1 MPNYKGLEYLRN
13 KLISK
18 RTRVLARY
26 EFYEMK
32 DSSDAYSPIIPVQLK
47 ALYRSTLGW
56 CAKGVDAMADRLV
69 FREFK
74 NDDFEMGTIY
84 KMNNPDTLFDSAIV
98 GALIGSCSF
107 IYISPDPVTKYP
119 RLQVIDGSN
128 ATGIADPITGML
140 TEGYAVLERD
150 TETDAPILEA
160 YFIPG
165 RTTFITSKR
174 TWSQRNPAKYPLLV
188 PVVYRPDARRPF
200 GHSRIS
206 RTCMYL
212 QSYAKRVLERS
223 DVSAEFYSFPQRY
236 VLGTDPAAES
246 LDKWKAMMTSILE
259 FTKDDN
265 GDHPVVGSF
274 QPQSMTPFLDQ
285 LRAAA
290 AMFSGET
297 GLTLDD
303 LGFVTDNPSSSEA
316 IKAAHE
322 SLRSAMRRA
331 QRTFGTGFL
340 NAGYLAACV
349 RDEFGYERR
358 QVYNTKVCWEPL
370 FEPDAAMLSAIGDG
384 AYKINQS
391 VPGYFNTDNL
401 QSLTGIDAS
410 EMEPPAT
417 EKE

>member
-1 MPNYKGLEYLRN
+1 MPNYMGLPYLRN
-13 KLISK
+13 KLAAK
-18 RTRVLARY
+18 RTRVLKRY

-32 DSSDAYSPIIPVQLK
+32 ESSDARSPIIPAELK
-47 ALYRSTLGW
+47 TLYRSTLGW
-56 CAKGVDAMADRLV
+56 CAKSVDAMADRLM

-74 NDDFEMGTIY
+74 NDDFEIGTIY

-98 GALIGSCSF
+98 SALIGSCSF
-107 IYISPDPVTKYP
+107 IYISPDPATGYP

-150 TETDAPILEA
+150 PETSNPTLEA
-160 YFIPG
+160 YFTVG
-165 RTTFITSKR
+165 STTYMSGTR
-174 TWSQRNPAKYPLLV
+174 TWTKKNPAPYPLLV

-212 QSYAKRVLERS
+212 QAYAKRVLERS

-236 VLGTDPAAES
+236 VLGTDPNAEA
-246 LDKWKAMMTSILE
+246 LDKWKAMMTSLLE
-259 FTKDDN
+259 FTKDED
-265 GDHPVVGSF
+265 GHSPTVGTF
-274 QPQSMTPFLDQ
+274 TQQSMTPFLDQ

-349 RDEFGYERR
+349 RDDFGYARR
-358 QVYNTKVCWEPL
+358 QVYNTQVCWEPL

-391 VPGYFNTDNL
+391 VPGYFNKDNL
-401 QSLTGIDAS
+401 QTLTGINAS
-410 EMEPPAT
+410 DMEPPVT
-417 EKE
+417 TNI